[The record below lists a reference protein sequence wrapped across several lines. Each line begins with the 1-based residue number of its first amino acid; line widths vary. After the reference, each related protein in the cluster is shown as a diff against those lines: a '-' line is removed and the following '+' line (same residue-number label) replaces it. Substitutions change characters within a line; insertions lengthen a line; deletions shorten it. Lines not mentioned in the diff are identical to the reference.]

1 MKQTEA
7 TFPSR
12 KNLLK
17 VEISSK
23 ALQKSRPKGAAL
35 GVDENPS
42 LQLGRFGHVHGH
54 VRPNLAGRDA
64 VRALTVLFMKRCT
77 SFVVQASHDAKI

>member
-42 LQLGRFGHVHGH
+42 LQLGRFGHV
-54 VRPNLAGRDA
+54 RPNLAGRDA